1 MNLLAEKAYENS
13 KTGVFAYSDVL
24 VWLGGTRNSVRCRIM
39 RAIDS
44 GEILPIR
51 RGLYCL
57 APRYNAAGVSRNL
70 LANMIYGPSYIS
82 LETALSYHGWIPEAV
97 HSVSSVSLGRAKT
110 FDTPLGFFDYI
121 QVRQTPLLAGVERIV
136 GRNPAQGSF
145 YMAKPLKALA
155 DTVASRGLDWTG
167 LDPLR
172 ESLRIDDDCFE
183 RIESVDFDEL
193 DGVYRSARA
202 RKFLSGIRKE
212 LGK

>member
-39 RAIDS
+39 RAIDA

-57 APRYNAAGVSRNL
+57 APRYNRVGISRNL

-82 LETALSYHGWIPEAV
+82 LESALSFHGWIPEAV

-136 GRNPAQGSF
+136 GKNSEQGSF

-155 DTVASRGLDWTG
+155 DTVASRGLDWNG
-167 LDPLR
+167 LDPLV
-172 ESLRIDDDCFE
+172 ESLRIDEENFE
-183 RIESVDFDEL
+183 TLKSADFEEL

>member
-13 KTGVFAYSDVL
+13 KTGVFSYSDVL

-39 RAIDS
+39 RAIDA

-57 APRYNAAGVSRNL
+57 ASRYNRIGISRNL

-82 LETALSYHGWIPEAV
+82 LESALSFHGWIPEAV

-110 FDTPLGFFDYI
+110 FETPLGFFDYI

-136 GRNPAQGSF
+136 GKNPEQGSF

-155 DTVASRGLDWTG
+155 DTVVSRGLDWKG
-167 LDPLR
+167 LDPLV
-172 ESLRIDDDCFE
+172 ESLRIDEENFE
-183 RIESVDFDEL
+183 TLKSADFEEL